1 MARKKYLRKK
11 QLDVLRDMF
20 SSELD
25 EQQVL
30 DKHNVG
36 AGVYSRWLAD
46 ELFWAEFSR
55 LVEAARLRSQALLAR
70 YSFVAA
76 AKLIELTGSEK
87 GETARKACLDI
98 IALPKA
104 ANEKVRP
111 SDVQQG
117 VSEYQQ
123 LSPETAGRLLA
134 ALAKEKGKTMKR
146 QKSK

>member
-11 QLDVLRDMF
+11 QLDVLGDMF

-55 LVEAARLRSQALLAR
+55 RVEAARLRSEALLAR

-76 AKLIELTGSEK
+76 AKLIELAGSEK
-87 GETARKACLDI
+87 VETARKACLDI
-98 IALPKA
+98 IALPKLSA
-104 ANEKVRP
+104 KRASSAGSPQNDDDNQPE
-111 SDVQQG
+111 
-117 VSEYQQ
+117 Q
-123 LSPETAGRLLA
+123 LSGEAAGRLLA
-134 ALAKEKGKTMKR
+134 AMAEEK
-146 QKSK
+146 

>member
-11 QLDVLRDMF
+11 QLDVLKDMF

-25 EQQVL
+25 EQAVL

-36 AGVYSRWLAD
+36 AGVYSRWLSD

-55 LVEAARLRSQALLAR
+55 RVEAARLRSEALLAR

-98 IALPKA
+98 IALPKLTA
-104 ANEKVRP
+104 RRTASSGSPQNDDDKQPE
-111 SDVQQG
+111 
-117 VSEYQQ
+117 Q
-123 LSPETAGRLLA
+123 LSGEAAGRLLA
-134 ALAKEKGKTMKR
+134 ALAEEGRTD
-146 QKSK
+146 S